1 MLTLSALAG
10 RRSRDLCRVY
20 RPMNTNSATTRQ
32 NPLFISSSSS
42 SFFSRERDDTKT
54 PTPTT
59 KETETAKKVL
69 LLYKGPN
76 VKLFRAIVRFK
87 LLQVFSIGAVSTPL
101 LLVFGGGDGGIENVS
116 ATTQML
122 FASASAFGAIGCS
135 FALQEFANR
144 YVGELALLSSL
155 SNSSSTTNNDD
166 NNNNISNNSTSGD
179 AEKKLRISSMDFWG
193 NRIETVVKYP
203 EAVEAPLRNVP
214 ESSYGEI
221 AEATFLPLDVYLDE
235 EKREKKQF
243 MVSLRHGKLI
253 DKKKLLDVLSGKN

>member
-10 RRSRDLCRVY
+10 RRSRDLCHVY
-20 RPMNTNSATTRQ
+20 RPINTNSATTRQ

-54 PTPTT
+54 PTPTG
-59 KETETAKKVL
+59 KVL

-101 LLVFGGGDGGIENVS
+101 LLVFGGGDGGNIENVS

-155 SNSSSTTNNDD
+155 SNSSSNTNNDD
-166 NNNNISNNSTSGD
+166 NNNNSSNNSTSGD

>member
-1 MLTLSALAG
+1 MQTLYALAA
-10 RRSRDLCRVY
+10 RRSRDLNRVY
-20 RPMNTNSATTRQ
+20 RPINNTSTTTRQ

-42 SFFSRERDDTKT
+42 FPSRERDDIKT
-54 PTPTT
+54 PTPTG
-59 KETETAKKVL
+59 KVR

-101 LLVFGGGDGGIENVS
+101 LLVFGGGDGGNIENVT
-116 ATTQML
+116 ATTQMV

-144 YVGELALLSSL
+144 YVGELALLSSH
-155 SNSSSTTNNDD
+155 SNSSSNTNNDD
-166 NNNNISNNSTSGD
+166 NNNTNSNSTSGD

-214 ESSYGEI
+214 ESSYGEV

>member
-10 RRSRDLCRVY
+10 RRSRDLCHVY
-20 RPMNTNSATTRQ
+20 RPINTNSATTRQ

-54 PTPTT
+54 PTPTG
-59 KETETAKKVL
+59 KVL

-87 LLQVFSIGAVSTPL
+87 VLQVFSIGAVSTPL
-101 LLVFGGGDGGIENVS
+101 LLVFGGGDGGNIENVS

-155 SNSSSTTNNDD
+155 SNSSSNTNNDD
-166 NNNNISNNSTSGD
+166 NNNNSSNNSTSGD

-214 ESSYGEI
+214 ESSYGEV

>member
-54 PTPTT
+54 PTPTG
-59 KETETAKKVL
+59 KVL

-101 LLVFGGGDGGIENVS
+101 LLVFGGGDGGNIENVS

-155 SNSSSTTNNDD
+155 SNSSSNTNNDD
-166 NNNNISNNSTSGD
+166 NNNNSSNNSTSGD

>member
-10 RRSRDLCRVY
+10 RRSRDLCHVY
-20 RPMNTNSATTRQ
+20 RPINTNSATTRQ

-54 PTPTT
+54 PTPTG
-59 KETETAKKVL
+59 KVL

-87 LLQVFSIGAVSTPL
+87 VLQVFSIGAVSTPL
-101 LLVFGGGDGGIENVS
+101 LLVFGGGDGGNIENVS

-155 SNSSSTTNNDD
+155 SNSSSNTNNDD
-166 NNNNISNNSTSGD
+166 NNNNSSNNSTSGD

-221 AEATFLPLDVYLDE
+221 AEATFLPLDVYLGE

>member
-10 RRSRDLCRVY
+10 RRSRDLCHVY
-20 RPMNTNSATTRQ
+20 RPINTNSATTRQ

-54 PTPTT
+54 PTPTG
-59 KETETAKKVL
+59 KVL

-87 LLQVFSIGAVSTPL
+87 VLQVFSIGAVSTPL
-101 LLVFGGGDGGIENVS
+101 LLVFGGGDGGNIENVS

-144 YVGELALLSSL
+144 YVGELALLSSH
-155 SNSSSTTNNDD
+155 SNRSSNTNND
-166 NNNNISNNSTSGD
+166 NNNSTSGD

-221 AEATFLPLDVYLDE
+221 AEATFLPLDVYLGE

>member
-20 RPMNTNSATTRQ
+20 RPINTNSATTRQ

-54 PTPTT
+54 PTPTG
-59 KETETAKKVL
+59 KVL

-101 LLVFGGGDGGIENVS
+101 LLVFGGGDGGNIENVS

-155 SNSSSTTNNDD
+155 SNSSSNTNNDD
-166 NNNNISNNSTSGD
+166 NNNNSSNNSTSGD

>member
-10 RRSRDLCRVY
+10 RRSRDLCHVY
-20 RPMNTNSATTRQ
+20 RPINTNSATTRQ

-54 PTPTT
+54 PTPTG
-59 KETETAKKVL
+59 KVL

-87 LLQVFSIGAVSTPL
+87 VLQVFSIGAVSTPL
-101 LLVFGGGDGGIENVS
+101 LLVFGGGDGGNIENVS

-155 SNSSSTTNNDD
+155 SNSSSNTNNDD
-166 NNNNISNNSTSGD
+166 NNNNSSNNSTSGD

>member
-1 MLTLSALAG
+1 M
-10 RRSRDLCRVY
+10 
-20 RPMNTNSATTRQ
+20 
-32 NPLFISSSSS
+32 
-42 SFFSRERDDTKT
+42 
-54 PTPTT
+54 
-59 KETETAKKVL
+59 
-69 LLYKGPN
+69 
-76 VKLFRAIVRFK
+76 
-87 LLQVFSIGAVSTPL
+87 
-101 LLVFGGGDGGIENVS
+101 S

-155 SNSSSTTNNDD
+155 SNSSSNTNNDD
-166 NNNNISNNSTSGD
+166 NNNNSTSGD

-221 AEATFLPLDVYLDE
+221 AEATFLPLDVYLGE
-235 EKREKKQF
+235 EKREKFLSFCSSSSESSSK
-243 MVSLRHGKLI
+243 SDER
-253 DKKKLLDVLSGKN
+253 DVVQALV

>member
-1 MLTLSALAG
+1 MQTLYALAA
-10 RRSRDLCRVY
+10 RRSRDLHRVY
-20 RPMNTNSATTRQ
+20 RPINNTSATTRQ
-32 NPLFISSSSS
+32 IPLCISSSSS
-42 SFFSRERDDTKT
+42 FSSRERDDIKT
-54 PTPTT
+54 PTPTG
-59 KETETAKKVL
+59 KVR

-101 LLVFGGGDGGIENVS
+101 LLVFGGGDGGNIENVT
-116 ATTQML
+116 ATTQMV

-144 YVGELALLSSL
+144 YVGELALLSSH
-155 SNSSSTTNNDD
+155 SNSSSNDDDNDD
-166 NNNNISNNSTSGD
+166 NNNTSSNSTSGD
-179 AEKKLRISSMDFWG
+179 GEKKLRISSMDFWG

-214 ESSYGEI
+214 ESSYGEV

>member
-1 MLTLSALAG
+1 M
-10 RRSRDLCRVY
+10 
-20 RPMNTNSATTRQ
+20 
-32 NPLFISSSSS
+32 
-42 SFFSRERDDTKT
+42 
-54 PTPTT
+54 
-59 KETETAKKVL
+59 
-69 LLYKGPN
+69 
-76 VKLFRAIVRFK
+76 KLFRAIVRFK

-101 LLVFGGGDGGIENVS
+101 LLVFGGGDGGNIENVT
-116 ATTQML
+116 ATTQMV

-144 YVGELALLSSL
+144 YVGELALLSSH
-155 SNSSSTTNNDD
+155 SNSSSNTNNNDD
-166 NNNNISNNSTSGD
+166 NNTNSNSTSGD

-203 EAVEAPLRNVP
+203 EAVKAPLRNVP
-214 ESSYGEI
+214 ESSYGEV

>member
-1 MLTLSALAG
+1 MQTLYALAA

-20 RPMNTNSATTRQ
+20 RPINNTSATTRQ

-42 SFFSRERDDTKT
+42 FSSRERDDIKT
-54 PTPTT
+54 PTPTG
-59 KETETAKKVL
+59 KVL

-101 LLVFGGGDGGIENVS
+101 LLVFGGGDGGNIENVT
-116 ATTQML
+116 ATTQMV

-144 YVGELALLSSL
+144 YVGELALLSSH
-155 SNSSSTTNNDD
+155 SNSSSNDDDNDD
-166 NNNNISNNSTSGD
+166 NNNNNSSNSTSGD
-179 AEKKLRISSMDFWG
+179 GEKKLRISSMEFWG

-214 ESSYGEI
+214 ESSYGEV

-235 EKREKKQF
+235 EKREKKHF

>member
-1 MLTLSALAG
+1 M
-10 RRSRDLCRVY
+10 
-20 RPMNTNSATTRQ
+20 
-32 NPLFISSSSS
+32 
-42 SFFSRERDDTKT
+42 
-54 PTPTT
+54 
-59 KETETAKKVL
+59 
-69 LLYKGPN
+69 
-76 VKLFRAIVRFK
+76 KLFRAIVRFK

-101 LLVFGGGDGGIENVS
+101 LLVFGGGDGGNIENVT
-116 ATTQML
+116 ATTQMV

-144 YVGELALLSSL
+144 YVGELALLSSH
-155 SNSSSTTNNDD
+155 SNSSSNTNNNDD
-166 NNNNISNNSTSGD
+166 NNTNSNSTSGD

-214 ESSYGEI
+214 ESSYGEV

>member
-1 MLTLSALAG
+1 MLTLSAFAG
-10 RRSRDLCRVY
+10 RRSHDLCRVY
-20 RPMNTNSATTRQ
+20 RPINNTSARTRQ
-32 NPLFISSSSS
+32 NPLCISSSSS
-42 SFFSRERDDTKT
+42 FSSPERDDIKT
-54 PTPTT
+54 PTPTG
-59 KETETAKKVL
+59 KVL

-101 LLVFGGGDGGIENVS
+101 LLVFGGGGDGGNIENVT
-116 ATTQML
+116 ATTQMV

-144 YVGELALLSSL
+144 YVGELALLSSH
-155 SNSSSTTNNDD
+155 SNSSSNTNNDD
-166 NNNNISNNSTSGD
+166 NNNTNSNSTSGD
-179 AEKKLRISSMDFWG
+179 GEKKLRISSMDFWG

-214 ESSYGEI
+214 ESSYGEV